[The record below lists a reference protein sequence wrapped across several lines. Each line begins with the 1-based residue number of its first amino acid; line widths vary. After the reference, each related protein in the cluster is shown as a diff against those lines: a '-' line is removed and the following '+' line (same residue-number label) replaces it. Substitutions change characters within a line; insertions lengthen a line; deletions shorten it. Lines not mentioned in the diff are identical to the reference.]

1 MIINPKNMKNKKI
14 IVKYNKN
21 NNNNNNNNNKI
32 SLEEDNSNNNN
43 KITLIKKYTY
53 NFPNNNHL
61 FKKGHESIPEEQLSN
76 KYYYQRYYYFSLFDS
91 GIKMDE
97 ESWYSV
103 TPEEISIF
111 ISNLIK
117 NSSEKTIL
125 DAFCGCGGNTI
136 QFSKNFK
143 KVIAN
148 DISENKI
155 NLTINNVKVYNKN
168 VNNVEYKT
176 NDFLTFNSEEKIDYI
191 FLSPPWGG
199 KDYINDKE
207 FTLKKW
213 VKPDIEK
220 IIEKSLSLCNN
231 LIFYLP
237 RNTNINELINYIF
250 KYDKNNIEN
259 DFIYFEEIMLNSAN
273 KIKAILILY
282 GKDFNHVNF
291 SDIKL
296 FLCNN
301 VFNKKISKVNSNKIK
316 NIIKVIGFDK
326 FIKILFDELD
336 IDLKEDKLIINNKNN
351 LKVNKIIQFFI
362 KKIFDENELNEYN
375 NILKEENN
383 KKNDK
388 NIQTISIN
396 FDNIININTE
406 NNFLSKKQFNILLN
420 LNI

>member
-301 VFNKKISKVNSNKIK
+301 VFNKKISKVNCNKIK

-326 FIKILFDELD
+326 FIKILFDELN

-362 KKIFDENELNEYN
+362 KNIFNENELNEYTN
-375 NILKEENN
+375 FIKEENN

-388 NIQTISIN
+388 NIKSISIN

-406 NNFLSKKQFNILLN
+406 KNFLSQEQFNFLIN